1 MAGSAGSPGS
11 FGSLGTVAVGD
22 RVVDVEVSGPSAGP
36 VLLYHHGTP
45 GAVTQPPYLRS
56 AAHERGM
63 RLVTFSRAGYGSS
76 TRDPGRRVA
85 DAARDAEAVLDAVG
99 ASRCVVAGWS
109 GGGPHALAT
118 AALLPHRVSAV
129 VLMAS
134 VAPSGA
140 DDLDFLDGMGADN
153 LEEFAAAA
161 EGEAALRRFLEAQA
175 LQMVS
180 STVED
185 VVEAMGSLL
194 PPVDQEIFR
203 RSDVAPFLLASFQEG
218 LRHGVDGWIDDD
230 LAFLRPWGFD
240 LGAPDRDG
248 IPVSVWQGS
257 DDLMVPG
264 AHGRWLA
271 DHVPGSVPH
280 LEAGEGHVSIVV
292 GAVDR
297 MLDEVAPH
305 R

>member
-1 MAGSAGSPGS
+1 
-11 FGSLGTVAVGD
+11 
-22 RVVDVEVSGPSAGP
+22 
-36 VLLYHHGTP
+36 
-45 GAVTQPPYLRS
+45 
-56 AAHERGM
+56 M
-63 RLVTFSRAGYGSS
+63 RLVTFSRPGYGSS
-76 TRDPGRRVA
+76 TRDLGRRVA
-85 DAARDAEAVLDAVG
+85 DVARDAEAVLDQVG

-134 VAPSGA
+134 VAPSDA
-140 DDLDFLDGMGADN
+140 DDLDFLGGMGADN

-161 EGEAALRRFLEAQA
+161 EGESALRRFLEAQA
-175 LQMVS
+175 PQLIS
-180 STVED
+180 STVDD
-185 VVEAMGSLL
+185 VVEAMATLL
-194 PPVDQEIFR
+194 PPVDREIFR

-240 LGAPDRDG
+240 LGAPDRHG
-248 IPVSVWQGS
+248 VPVWVWQGS
-257 DDLMVPG
+257 DDLMVPA

-297 MLDEVAPH
+297 MLDAVAAH